1 MLKKLGESE
10 KFKKEIDFFRSKI
23 NLINNDTVKK
33 HATTLL
39 NSLISQSK
47 LIDEGHSFRNNGY
60 IDPRRVRDNLEKM
73 IDIRLNLK
81 KIVED
86 LDNA

>member
-60 IDPRRVRDNLEKM
+60 IDPRRLRDNLEQTVQLR
-73 IDIRLNLK
+73 INLQ
-81 KIVED
+81 KIIED